1 MRKDLF
7 AQPDYYLTV
16 NPLNIDI
23 PVLEVMS
30 RNPVTITQDETVSV
44 AAIRMKEKDVSSL
57 IVVDNNKVIGIVTE
71 YDVVHKVVAQ
81 DQLPSKLKVK
91 DIMTTPVV
99 SIHPHEEVEKAAKM
113 MAEEDIRRLVV
124 TDDSELKGM
133 VTENDILKI
142 WPELIELTR
151 EFQRIG
157 LTDVGVQ
164 KDSGYCESCNVYS
177 KSLVVQDG
185 QLLCPEC
192 RER

>member
-1 MRKDLF
+1 M
-7 AQPDYYLTV
+7 
-16 NPLNIDI
+16 NIDV

-30 RNPVTITQDETVSV
+30 RDPVTITQDETVSV

-57 IVVDNNKVIGIVTE
+57 IVVDDNKVIGIVTE

-164 KDSGYCESCNVYS
+164 KESGYCESCSVFS